1 MNFAVKISSS
11 DTAPKSTYDVLIENQ
26 PDGTVKATLLG
37 LPDCQGLGNTE
48 TEAIEKVSQSLQNR
62 LENAKIVTLAIE
74 PTQSENPWLK
84 FAGMHKDNPLFE
96 QVLDYIEE
104 ERSEFDKQMETCHEN
119 FINELDNQLE
129 KLGQTDLDDNITMKR
144 FYLDQ
149 LNLDKLGLINLD
161 EFTKILYAIELNQKR
176 QINDEESNLE

>member
-1 MNFAVKISSS
+1 MNFAVKIFSS

-48 TEAIEKVSQSLQNR
+48 TEAIEKVSQSLQTR
-62 LENAKIVTLAIE
+62 LQNVKIVTLAIE

-104 ERSEFDKQMETCHEN
+104 ERSEFDKQMEVCHAN
-119 FINELDNQLE
+119 FINELDNELE
-129 KLGQTDLDDNITMKR
+129 KLGVTDLDDITTKR

-149 LNLDKLGLINLD
+149 LNLDKLGLIHLD
-161 EFTKILYAIELNQKR
+161 KFTKASYAIQLNKYM
-176 QINDEESNLE
+176 QINDEESNL